1 MQLPSHRLR
10 QHSKRVLAA
19 SALLTGLMEQPAVGQ
34 AELAP
39 WGNLLGMRQQG
50 HLLEFETSLRV
61 VAPNWSRIAA
71 TAKEAQRPR
80 YFRQAGK
87 QVVTTMVDSVAFTE
101 TVEDEQPGQAT
112 LMVTLQAQANRDL
125 QGTYLTL
132 ALPRNQYSA
141 GKVELLDAAGKAVAQ
156 HPFSGQWAEQPVLTS
171 QVRITAPGRQVEIN
185 LPEPA
190 PVLLKAVSPDAKTF
204 QLYLP
209 LQLGGLRKGQET
221 QKTFRLKSS
230 GEIDTTPIQL
240 TVNPS
245 LPGRPF
251 EGFGGNFRLQNPTG
265 DPQVID
271 YSLKNLR
278 VAWGRVEMPWQLWQP
293 QPNTDPAALAK
304 QGQLHPHVKASM
316 EMAQRL
322 SKLGMPVIVT
332 AWSAPA
338 WAISGP
344 PASGNGP
351 GPDGVWGNPLNPTAM
366 AASYKSIADYLVYLK
381 EQYGV
386 EAVMFSFNES
396 DLGINVRQ
404 TGQEHAELIKGL
416 GAYFVSRGLKTKLLL
431 GDNSDA
437 TTYEFIYPA
446 MQDAAARPY
455 IGAVSFHSWRGWDTP
470 TLQKWAEAA
479 TQLQLPLIVG
489 EGSIDAQAWGY
500 PAVFE
505 EESYALEE
513 INLYTRLL
521 NICQPAT
528 ILQWQ
533 LTADYS
539 PLAGGGIFGNK
550 APLHPTQRFWNLKQL
565 AATPSGL
572 AALPISTSQANVSAA
587 ALGNSATGQYAFHLV
602 NNGATREVT
611 VTGLPG
617 NAKKLYSYTT
627 DRQRQ
632 VQKGKRVKVSK
643 NGEARFTLD
652 ARSYTTLTTNKLQ

>member
-1 MQLPSHRLR
+1 MLAFQSLPWKQGLRL
-10 QHSKRVLAA
+10 LAA
-19 SALLTGLMEQPAVGQ
+19 GTLLSGAFLPHAHGQ

-39 WGNLLGMRQQG
+39 WGNLAGMRLQG
-50 HLLEFETSLRV
+50 HLLEFTTSLRTV
-61 VAPNWSRIAA
+61 GPNWSRVAM
-71 TAKEAQRPR
+71 TGKEMQRPKYTR
-80 YFRQAGK
+80 RGPQ

-101 TVEDEQPGQAT
+101 TVVNTQPGQAD
-112 LMVTLQAQANRDL
+112 VTVALQALANREL
-125 QGTYLTL
+125 QGTYFTFS
-132 ALPRNQYSA
+132 LPQEAFAA
-141 GKVELLDAAGKAVAQ
+141 GTVEFLDAAGQPLAQQPLVGSAPAEPIVA
-156 HPFSGQWAEQPVLTS
+156 SRL
-171 QVRITAPGRQVEIN
+171 RITAPTRQVEVS

-190 PVLLKAVSPDAKTF
+190 PITLRQDARGAKTF

-209 LQLGGLRKGQET
+209 IQLGSLRRGQT
-221 QKTFRLKSS
+221 ATKTFHLTAS
-230 GEIDTTPIQL
+230 GEVDRTPVQL
-240 TVNPS
+240 TLDPS
-245 LPGRPF
+245 KPGRPF
-251 EGFGGNFRLQNPTG
+251 EGFGGNFRLQNPTH
-265 DPQVID
+265 DPVVID
-271 YSLKNLR
+271 YALKNLR
-278 VAWGRVEMPWQLWQP
+278 VKWGRVEMPWQLWQP
-293 QPNTDPAALAK
+293 SQATNPIAAAK
-304 QGQLHPHVKASM
+304 AGQLDQHVRESM

-332 AWSAPA
+332 AWSGPA
-338 WAISGP
+338 WAIVGP

-351 GPDGVWGNPLNPTAM
+351 GPDGIWGNPLNPATM
-366 AASYKSIADYLVYLK
+366 QASYQSIADYLVYLK

-386 EAVMFSFNES
+386 EAAMFSFNES
-396 DLGINVRQ
+396 DLGINIRQ

-416 GAYFVSRGLKTKLLL
+416 GAYLASRGLKTKLLL

-437 TTYEFIYPA
+437 TTYQFIYPA

-455 IGAVSFHSWRGWDTP
+455 IGAVSFHSWRGWDIE

-500 PAVFE
+500 PDVFE

-533 LTADYS
+533 LTSDYS
-539 PLAGGGIFGNK
+539 PLAGGGIFGNN

-565 AATPSGL
+565 AATPSGM
-572 AALPISTSQANVSAA
+572 AALPVAASQPNVSVA
-587 ALGNSATGQYAFHLV
+587 ALGNSAKGQYAFHVV

-611 VTGLPG
+611 LRGLPQ
-617 NAKKLYSYTT
+617 NIRKLSTYTT
-627 DRQRQ
+627 DRQRHAKQ
-632 VQKGKRVKVSK
+632 GRKVKVSK

-652 ARSYTTLTTNKLQ
+652 TRSYLTLTTEKLQ